1 MAASISGSPY
11 RAKGMCRTIR
21 FEKVLVDVE
30 AGAEGLE
37 GGFQPLHRPFLFGV
51 IQTLVI
57 DSGDAKNDAGIAAL
71 R

>member
-1 MAASISGSPY
+1 M
-11 RAKGMCRTIR
+11 
-21 FEKVLVDVE
+21 E
-30 AGAEGLE
+30 AGSEGLE
-37 GGFQPLHRPFLFGV
+37 GGFQPLHGAFLFGV